1 VAEGEGVMEA
11 MVAFGLVLGF
21 LVGGMML
28 ALAMGYRSTEEA
40 RAREKKLQLHHGQVA
55 RAAQA
60 IPSFFA
66 ASDRGELPGLLG
78 FDEVLLGRLESHV
91 REEQALVSEFVHYP
105 SIHSLYRQAP
115 QSLRMH

>member
-28 ALAMGYRSTEEA
+28 ALVMGYRSTEEA
-40 RAREKKLQLHHGQVA
+40 RAREKQQHDGQVA

-66 ASDRGELPGLLG
+66 ASDRGELPGLVG

>member
-1 VAEGEGVMEA
+1 MDGMAAVFVFVMA
-11 MVAFGLVLGF
+11 C
-21 LVGGMML
+21 LVGGMLL
-28 ALAMGYRSTEEA
+28 ALTTGYLSTEQA
-40 RAREKKLQLHHGQVA
+40 RASEQEERRGQMVRTA
-55 RAAQA
+55 EA

-66 ASDRGELPGLLG
+66 KSDRSELPGLPG

-91 REEQALVSEFVHYP
+91 REEQALVTEFVHYP

>member
-1 VAEGEGVMEA
+1 MEA

-28 ALAMGYRSTEEA
+28 ALVMGYLSIERA
-40 RAREKKLQLHHGQVA
+40 RASEQETRRGQVA
-55 RAAQA
+55 RAAET
-60 IPSFFA
+60 IPSFIA
-66 ASDRGELPGLLG
+66 KPGRDELPGLLA

-105 SIHSLYRQAP
+105 SINSLYRKAP
-115 QSLRMH
+115 QPLRMH

>member
-1 VAEGEGVMEA
+1 MAA
-11 MVAFGLVLGF
+11 MIAFGLVLGF

-28 ALAMGYRSTEEA
+28 ALVMGYRSTEEA
-40 RAREKKLQLHHGQVA
+40 RAREQRQHHGQVA
-55 RAAQA
+55 RDAQA

-66 ASDRGELPGLLG
+66 KSDRDELPGLLG

>member
-1 VAEGEGVMEA
+1 MEP
-11 MVAFGLVLGF
+11 MIAFGLVLGF

-28 ALAMGYRSTEEA
+28 ALVTGYRSTEQA
-40 RAREKKLQLHHGQVA
+40 RASEQEQRRGQVV
-55 RAAQA
+55 RAAEA

-66 ASDRGELPGLLG
+66 KPDRDELPGLLA

-91 REEQALVSEFVHYP
+91 REEQALVTEFVHYP
-105 SIHSLYRQAP
+105 SLHSLYRQAP